1 MLGFYGCY
9 NKIVIGHV
17 RKSNKGEIKMKNYFN
32 KIIIMF
38 VMALGII
45 GFNYTI
51 AFAEETN
58 QSIKINNTTLNF
70 NRIIYVDGVNGNDL
84 VADGSEI
91 NPYKS
96 IPKAQEVAEDG
107 NAIYIKKGTYD
118 LSSTGNGLWEG
129 KHKISFIGE
138 PNGTVIISD
147 GTKNSARD
155 NHVAAFE
162 TDCKVYNIIFKYT
175 VGGRST
181 NYSSAFVGNGK
192 MVYKQYGSFYNCV
205 FVSSDKAP
213 APCYSNGDINVKFN
227 NCSFIIPDNFQ
238 ATYCYYGTDYT
249 EFTNCAVSKD
259 IYKGSKTSLGSVKFL
274 NDDYSINSEGWSNIG
289 TGSNPDGTQA
299 NIGVYG
305 GEFAW
310 GNWDLDKE
318 TIKLDKSTL
327 SLPVGDSKDL
337 IATTTSVEAQ
347 VNWSSSDESIA
358 TVDVNGKVTGIK
370 EGKCIITA
378 AISGTDLKSNCAVT
392 VTNKETTV
400 EPNEP
405 TDSEYIINTAN
416 AKGDNTNNASG
427 SVSIKFNGTAETTL
441 SVVKTADV
449 KEVWVGDTFTYTIV
463 VTNTGSKTA
472 KAVVINDIAPNHI
485 DFIVDR
491 VITTKGKVDESSTS
505 KNIVINV
512 GDIEPSE
519 TVTIKIPV
527 NVVA

>member
-45 GFNYTI
+45 GFNYTS
-51 AFAEETN
+51 AFAEDTN
-58 QSIKINNTTLNF
+58 KSIKINNKTLNY
-70 NRIIYVDGVNGNDL
+70 NKIIYVDAKNGNNTSGDGTIQNPYETFNFAYSKITPENNEAIVLGEGEYEVSVDDSTIKTMDIIGQGRNTSLLFNHGLRRLNNSEEVMYIFNKINFYDL
-84 VADGSEI
+84 VFKTNIIGSNLFVTENTNFFNVAIAPPNQSMFSFFWNDITEPSSFVNCSDVTNIEMLLRGNFNLTNCYGRFSYGYQTTSSNI
-91 NPYKS
+91 NYTSSVIVTNPSFDENYRITETKL
-96 IPKAQEVAEDG
+96 E
-107 NAIYIKKGTYD
+107 NTGTEF
-118 LSSTGNGLWEG
+118 N
-129 KHKISFIGE
+129 
-138 PNGTVIISD
+138 SD
-147 GTKNSARD
+147 GTNS
-155 NHVAAFE
+155 N
-162 TDCKVYNIIFKYT
+162 
-175 VGGRST
+175 
-181 NYSSAFVGNGK
+181 
-192 MVYKQYGSFYNCV
+192 
-205 FVSSDKAP
+205 
-213 APCYSNGDINVKFN
+213 
-227 NCSFIIPDNFQ
+227 
-238 ATYCYYGTDYT
+238 
-249 EFTNCAVSKD
+249 
-259 IYKGSKTSLGSVKFL
+259 L
-274 NDDYSINSEGWSNIG
+274 
-289 TGSNPDGTQA
+289 
-299 NIGVYG
+299 GVYG

-310 GNWDLDKE
+310 KSNNVDKQTISLDKTLLYLKE
-318 TIKLDKSTL
+318 SESSKLT
-327 SLPVGDSKDL
+327 
-337 IATTTSVEAQ
+337 ATTISVGTQ
-347 VNWSSSDESIA
+347 INWSSSDESIA

-378 AISGTDLKSNCAVT
+378 TISGTDLKSNCAVT

-449 KEVWVGDTFTYTIV
+449 KEVWVGDIFTYTIV
-463 VTNTGSKTA
+463 VTNTGSKAA
-472 KAVVINDIAPNHI
+472 KAVVINDSAPNHI

-491 VITTKGKVDESSTS
+491 VTTTKGKVDESSTS